1 MRKAALPALLC
12 LLFLSSCESTFRIPG
27 EERTILK
34 NIAVEYYNIAEGYVG
49 IKNYS
54 KAAEYYKLAMRDPE
68 IYQQSYYKLARAYA
82 LAQDWDSA
90 KACYDLML
98 EKDPENMNLKLSVA
112 YITAMRGESDE
123 AIEMF
128 KKLNEE
134 NPHVQTVLE
143 NYIALLLFVGRAED
157 AEPLYFS
164 LKEKFPDS
172 SKIKDFSKQLSESID
187 NFVDSDGKS
196 SGTDEPGAD
205 SASEVSEASR
215 GDEKKEGRGNAV
227 SNGKK

>member
-1 MRKAALPALLC
+1 M
-12 LLFLSSCESTFRIPG
+12 G
-27 EERTILK
+27 
-34 NIAVEYYNIAEGYVG
+34 V
-49 IKNYS
+49 KNYS

-82 LAQDWDSA
+82 MAQDWDSA
-90 KACYDLML
+90 KSCYEAML
-98 EKDPENMNLKLSVA
+98 EKDPDNMNLKLSVA
-112 YITAMRGESDE
+112 YITAMRGQSDE

-134 NPHVQTVLE
+134 NSHVQSVLE

-205 SASEVSEASR
+205 SAPVAS
-215 GDEKKEGRGNAV
+215 GVDDEKNEGRGNAV
-227 SNGKK
+227 PNGKK